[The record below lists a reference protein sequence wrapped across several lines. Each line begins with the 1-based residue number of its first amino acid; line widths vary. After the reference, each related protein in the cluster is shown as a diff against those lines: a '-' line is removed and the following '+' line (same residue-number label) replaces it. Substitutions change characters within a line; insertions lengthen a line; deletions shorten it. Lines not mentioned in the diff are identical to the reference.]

1 MLQADK
7 QVLLAGVKR
16 SALEL
21 RQKEVPLRPRLASF
35 PRSPI

>member
-16 SALEL
+16 AALEL
-21 RQKEVPLRPRLASF
+21 RQKEARRA
-35 PRSPI
+35 RR